1 MNLGANILS
10 ALTALRI
17 NVLRSALTMLGIIIG
32 VAAVIA
38 MVAVSSGAKQQMQNQ
53 IDNMGSNI
61 VGVFSEWTRARG
73 KTRIRLVEEDVE
85 YLLRNVP
92 AIRLAAPGYF
102 TDLPAVNGNK
112 NMQVRV
118 FGSTPDVFEVRDWD
132 LAEGSAFTTTD
143 NRSKAKVAVI
153 GSEIATELYPGT
165 SALGQTIRINRVP
178 FEVIGVMTPKGLDA
192 SGNNL
197 DEVVAMPIATVKQTL
212 VAGHMR
218 RFANRVRMILLE
230 VYPDTDM
237 GQLSDDIRQVL
248 RDKHRVPPRNEDT
261 LRITEPAALVSARNE
276 SEQTMRTLLAAVA
289 SISLVVGGIGIMN
302 IMLVSVTERT
312 REIGL
317 RMAVGA
323 RPQDIQ
329 AQFMVEAVT
338 LCVIGGAVG
347 TALGAGAAY
356 AISTL
361 GGWPALVQPEAVLLA
376 ITVSCLIGIFFGFY
390 PARKASRLSP
400 IEALRFE

>member
-1 MNLGANILS
+1 MNLGANVLS
-10 ALTALRI
+10 ALIALRI

-38 MVAVSSGAKQQMQNQ
+38 MVAVSAGAKQQMQSQ

-61 VGVFSEWTRARG
+61 VAVFSEWTRARG
-73 KTRIRLVEEDVE
+73 KTRIRLVEEDVN

-92 AIRLAAPGYF
+92 QIRLAAPAYF

-118 FGSTPDVFEVRDWD
+118 FGTTPDAFEVRDWD
-132 LAEGSAFTTTD
+132 LSEGSAFTTTD

-153 GSEIATELYPGT
+153 GSEIANELFAGT
-165 SALGQTIRINRVP
+165 SALGQTLRVNRVP
-178 FEVIGVMTPKGLDA
+178 FEVIGVLTPMGLDA

-197 DEVVAMPIATVKQTL
+197 DEVVAMPIASVKQNL

-261 LRITEPAALVSARNE
+261 LRITEPSALVSARNE
-276 SEQTMRTLLAAVA
+276 AEQTMRTLLAAVA

-329 AQFMVEAVT
+329 SQFMVEAVT
-338 LCVIGGAVG
+338 LCVIGGAMG
-347 TALGAGAAY
+347 TALGAAAAY

-376 ITVSCLIGIFFGFY
+376 ISVSCLIGIFFGFY